1 MRKIAVFISGE
12 GSNASKMLINFSERD
27 GIEVALVYSSRPNR
41 TLKSCA
47 KTLTSSNIVHGMILE
62 NQIAQLCKMNID

>member
-41 TLKSCA
+41 TLKSLCEDFGTVFQYRPWNDTE
-47 KTLTSSNIVHGMILE
+47 K
-62 NQIAQLCKMNID
+62 NQIASAL